1 MLPNSK
7 KAFTLAEVLITLSI
21 LGVVAYDSANSPKYG
36 VAMRADEGAANKSD
50 TKSEEISNVTLDDT
64 DGVKVFTVKTL
75 LGLSKPSDAT
85 TTNADIE

>member
-1 MLPNSK
+1 M
-7 KAFTLAEVLITLSI
+7 AEVLITLSI

-64 DGVKVFTVKTL
+64 DGVKVFTVKLYWVCLNLQMQQIL
-75 LGLSKPSDAT
+75 LP
-85 TTNADIE
+85 I